1 MSTRTRRPVKTEEDD
16 FLLSD
21 PLSVDVLLD
30 DVTDD
35 DIEAFLEEQEG
46 EKKPGFWN
54 LPTVAGM
61 SIITVGVAYLLQQM
75 GLSAIPD
82 VGMLISALPWFA
94 GALIILLGFGVL
106 SWSPSRKKRR
116 ARVRRRSAVV
126 ETEEEVGEED
136 GREVG
141 AHTRTAARSAKRKLT
156 KSITNKKLAGVCG
169 GLGAY
174 FGVDPTLIRIGF
186 VIATVMGGGFP
197 AIPLYIVLAIIMSKP
212 ERKKSP
218 EQREERIR
226 VIRDTP

>member
-21 PLSVDVLLD
+21 PLSGELLLD

-46 EKKPGFWN
+46 EKEAGFWN

-82 VGMLISALPWFA
+82 VGTLIAALPWFA

-106 SWSPSRKKRR
+106 SWSPSRKKKRARGRRR
-116 ARVRRRSAVV
+116 ARVVAV
-126 ETEEEVGEED
+126 EEV
-136 GREVG
+136 EVDEPT
-141 AHTRTAARSAKRKLT
+141 ARTSAQTGKRKLT
-156 KSITNKKLAGVCG
+156 KSVTNKKLAGVAG
-169 GLGAY
+169 GLGEY
-174 FGVDPTLIRIGF
+174 FGVDPTIIRIAF

-197 AIPLYIVLAIIMSKP
+197 AIPLYIVLAIIMSNP
-212 ERKKSP
+212 EKKKVSK
-218 EQREERIR
+218 QREERIR
-226 VIRDTP
+226 VIRDAG

>member
-1 MSTRTRRPVKTEEDD
+1 MSTRTRRTTKTREDD

-21 PLSVDVLLD
+21 PLSSDLLLD

-46 EKKPGFWN
+46 EKKAGFWN

-75 GLSAIPD
+75 GISAIPD
-82 VGMLISALPWFA
+82 VGTLISALPWFA

-106 SWSPSRKKRR
+106 SWSPSRRKKR
-116 ARVRRRSAVV
+116 ARMRRRTRVV
-126 ETEEEVGEED
+126 EEAVFEDEGEDEVQTI
-136 GREVG
+136 GRAG
-141 AHTRTAARSAKRKLT
+141 KRKLT
-156 KSITNKKLAGVCG
+156 KSITNKKMAGVCG

-186 VIATVMGGGFP
+186 VIATVMGWGFP
-197 AIPLYIVLAIIMSKP
+197 AIPLYIVLVIIMSSPGKKS
-212 ERKKSP
+212 KKSP
-218 EQREERIR
+218 KEREERIR
-226 VIRDTP
+226 IIRDAG

>member
-1 MSTRTRRPVKTEEDD
+1 MSTRTRRAVRTEDDD

-21 PLSVDVLLD
+21 PLSSDLLLD

-46 EKKPGFWN
+46 DKKAGFWN

-82 VGMLISALPWFA
+82 VGTLIAALPWFA

-106 SWSPSRKKRR
+106 SWSPSRKKRKTR
-116 ARVRRRSAVV
+116 QRRRTAVASEEV
-126 ETEEEVGEED
+126 VEEEV
-136 GREVG
+136 RTT
-141 AHTRTAARSAKRKLT
+141 TRRGKRRLS
-156 KSITNKKLAGVCG
+156 KSVTNKKLAGVCG
-169 GLGAY
+169 GLGEY
-174 FGVDPTLIRIGF
+174 FGVDPTIIRIGF

-197 AIPLYIVLAIIMSKP
+197 AIPLYIVLAIIMSNP
-212 ERKKSP
+212 EKKKRNTP
-218 EQREERIR
+218 AQREERIR
-226 VIRDTP
+226 IIRDTR